1 MISRSEAVVKIVPA
15 FSARVVA
22 SVAFLVFSI
31 SDATSPATSVRALLL
46 GNFLTN
52 SSASV
57 NFAAALG
64 AALIALN
71 ACNSAAGSGAPC
83 FFSSKRYS
91 RRAGTDQANG
101 KKTIAA
107 VQVTDA
113 LFI

>member
-22 SVAFLVFSI
+22 SVAFLVFAI

-71 ACNSAAGSGAPC
+71 ACNSAAGGGTLFVYSCNVEIDHPGADKAKTNTTI
-83 FFSSKRYS
+83 SVVQS
-91 RRAGTDQANG
+91 AG
-101 KKTIAA
+101 
-107 VQVTDA
+107 
-113 LFI
+113 